1 MSVLGNGAA
10 MERAVALILD
20 VDGTLVDSAYHHA
33 LAWFRAFRSEG
44 VILPV
49 WRIHRHIGMGG
60 DQLIP
65 AVASEELANA
75 RGDALR
81 QAESDAYQALIDEVE
96 PLEGANELLRDLKRR
111 GHTLVLSS
119 SAKQEELDQYLDL
132 LEARDVV
139 DAWTSSAD
147 VDRTKP
153 EPDLV
158 HVALDRAGAGA
169 AVMIGDSV
177 WDCEASRRAG
187 IPSIGLLTG
196 GFCGSELREAGA
208 RAIFESLPALRRG
221 LDEVLQGL
229 SPAAFGDVEGTT
241 PDASRGARH

>member
-1 MSVLGNGAA
+1 MK
-10 MERAVALILD
+10 RAVAVILD
-20 VDGTLVDSAYHHA
+20 VDGTLVDSVYQHA
-33 LAWFRAFRSEG
+33 LAWYRAFRSEG
-44 VILPV
+44 IVLPV

-65 AVASEELANA
+65 AVASRELADA

-81 QAESDAYQALIDEVE
+81 RAEGEAYRALIEEVQ
-96 PLEGANELLRDLKRR
+96 PLEGAAELLRDLKRR
-111 GHTLVLSS
+111 GHAVVLSS
-119 SAKQEELDQYLDL
+119 SAKQAELDHYLDL

-153 EPDLV
+153 QPDLV
-158 HVALDRAGAGA
+158 HVALERAGRGP

-177 WDCEASRRAG
+177 WDCEAARRAG

-196 GFCGSELREAGA
+196 GFSGSELREAGA
-208 RAIFESLPALRRG
+208 QTVFDSLPALRDG
-221 LDEVLQGL
+221 LDGVLDAVLRGG
-229 SPAAFGDVEGTT
+229 SAPVASGDVEVATS
-241 PDASRGARH
+241 DASRGRH